1 MKKFRIF
8 LLLCVLALTIGT
20 MAVACRK
27 NPDNPTP
34 GEQVK
39 LTLVANDGSEATI
52 EEIEKNQSYTL
63 PTPTR
68 SGYAF
73 SGWYLKEDFSGD
85 AVTEVKPDAD
95 LSVYA
100 KWDKLYTLT
109 LDPNGGTLSTTK
121 LELKAG
127 EKLADWLASLTP
139 TKENYRFGMWLLAGE
154 ELGADAVM
162 GSADMTLVA
171 RYQTKYYVHVFLQNE
186 TLDGYA
192 ETPEVKEN
200 YAYVGEEFTASEEI
214 SGYTVTDTADS
225 VSKLVI
231 ADDAAK
237 NVFRLYFNRNFYSLT
252 FVSNFP
258 DGSGEQRKTE
268 RLVYGIKT
276 ALPLVTF
283 DMDGYFLEGWA
294 LSADGEVKYSSHLM
308 DGHLYNGTAPAVEE
322 LTVDGDITLYAV
334 WSKGYTDLFGGS
346 DILYVSNME
355 KNTVYLCRADIYFKG
370 ILNKNVILFPDAGM
384 EFPEGRLNSDGE
396 TFLFCDVSREEV
408 AATLYEM
415 GAGKGLNELIK
426 VYLDRA
432 NGITYSV
439 KKDEA
444 DTATSDSKGE
454 FYFDE
459 DGYMVATFTEG
470 EMKGQKITFVLG
482 NITVE
487 SQKRLAFQIRNES
500 EIALG
505 QILCFTV
512 NGNRIVVNV
521 DDNGNPV
528 GDLTLNGFGVASYNK
543 GGSTA
548 SFYYTYDAENRT
560 ITLMDSQGSVAGV
573 LRLMEI
579 DGKLGYMIYNASAD
593 VSYTLAD
600 GSVLKLDGI
609 RTATYT
615 KGGKTV
621 SGFFSEKKSALG
633 GTILSF
639 TDADGVLHNFMIT
652 VTTKDVLVDPT
663 NPDGDTKQEQ
673 VTTVEVLS
681 AVYTE
686 YYYKDV
692 KGTYY
697 APLFVFDGKD
707 YSTVT
712 VYGYNQSKE
721 FHKIAV
727 GTMTYNSATD
737 TYTFTLTDHIKLPE
751 GVEVFNTPIDF
762 SKLKSCILML
772 DSTATSYSIHFWL
785 TYTDEVE
792 TVDNTM
798 TYTGKDGDK
807 LTIVAG
813 LALYEADGK
822 KSLGTCSVEDGLAT
836 VAFADRTLYFDLN
849 DVIKSFVVYK
859 TTTTVYYVVEK
870 DGTINRQL
878 YLVVNPKTGATYNV
892 VTVDGETQTVKT
904 YKGTFAETGRTS
916 LTGFP
921 IYVFVSEEEK
931 EYTDEPAVR
940 FEALARTASGKNYL
954 FLYDK
959 EYEGS
964 FASANTKNGILKL
977 DGFGFAATYTDDDG
991 REIVGLYQKNGDNVQ
1006 ISMSEGT
1013 YNFLVQYGT
1022 CYLRSEEYGKTYLIA
1037 DNQVFEGIYATLD
1050 GLGGATVFR
1059 MESDETGTDPKTIN
1073 IDANA
1078 TYTLKDGYILLTYKD
1093 GSTEHTLNCKVGS
1106 MKIGSNAYNAFHV
1119 LHEEVVHT
1127 YVNED
1132 DWSVLL
1138 LNSDGTATKYL
1149 MDGKKE
1155 TGTYS
1160 LITESLLYYVND
1172 AATDAFIYVYDAEK
1186 GTATPRSYTSIAYYT
1201 KELESLLFSKYGFA
1215 IFNNNV
1221 RYYYTIDDDDNVTLF
1236 HLDETATDKNR
1247 YGYIEENFGKLSD
1260 IKEYNNKTY
1269 YKNDGFAISFV
1280 REEETKGLY
1289 PVLVDSKTELYAP
1302 IEKLTFAPSGSD
1314 EFSVSGTVVINGKNY
1329 SCNVVRKVT
1338 DGKTET
1344 YLTIGYFRFDITIS
1358 YQGTGIGNC
1367 SESTYAVTGLSYV
1380 MTMPSY
1386 NYLYYLYYIYQMM
1399 GSSAASQ
1406 FPNTYGTVTLCTEY
1420 GEDGKATSSY
1430 LNATFGENS
1439 KYLEIDGT
1447 RMAEVDHAE
1456 LVSLGNNYYRAT
1468 FKGKDNYTYSVIL
1481 TRRVFSVFQTYGYSV
1496 YALLR
1501 EETVEANDGYQ
1512 VTVNRVIASD
1522 MNVSSGA
1529 YFSFGLSRDGEA
1541 LNADNVMLND
1551 GKLYYVVREKDE
1563 NGKVTS
1569 TAYYQLD
1576 LKEKSS
1582 EIIGGED
1589 KKEDQPLPVYE
1600 SATVT
1605 KTEATTVYTAD
1616 AGYYVDILPG
1626 NKVLLMAQRAS
1637 KDVDGKPAYNS
1648 ILIAECTYDA
1658 ETGVYTLK
1666 ATNDY
1671 TYTVK
1676 VTDGVATVTAEAN
1689 AKEEA

>member
-8 LLLCVLALTIGT
+8 LLLCVLVLTVGLT
-20 MAVACRK
+20 VVACNK
-27 NPDNPTP
+27 KPENPTP

-39 LTLVANDGSEATI
+39 LTMVANDGSEATVK
-52 EEIEKNQSYTL
+52 EVEKNQSYTL

-73 SGWYLKEDFSGD
+73 SGWYLTEDFSGD

-100 KWDKLYTLT
+100 KWEKLYTLT
-109 LDPNGGTLSTTK
+109 LDPNGGTLSTTT

-127 EKLADWLASLTP
+127 EKLADRLASLIP
-139 TKENYRFGMWLLAGE
+139 TKENSRFGMWLLAGE
-154 ELGADAVM
+154 ALDADAVM
-162 GSADMTLVA
+162 GSTDMTLVA
-171 RYQTKYYVHVFLQNE
+171 RYQTKYVIHVFLQKE
-186 TLDGYA
+186 TLDGYT
-192 ETPEVKEN
+192 ESSEILED
-200 YAYVGEEFTASEEI
+200 YAYVGEEFTASTEVA
-214 SGYTVTDTADS
+214 GYTAANTAES

-231 ADDAAK
+231 SDDITK
-237 NVFRLYFNRNFYSLT
+237 NVFRLYFNRNSYSLT
-252 FVSNFP
+252 FVSNYP
-258 DGSGEQRKTE
+258 DGSAEQRKTE
-268 RLVYGIKT
+268 RLIHGVKT
-276 ALPLVTF
+276 QLPFVTF
-283 DMDGYFLEGWA
+283 EMDGYFLEGWA
-294 LSADGEVKYSSHLM
+294 LSADGEIKYSSHLM
-308 DGHLYNGTAPAVEE
+308 DGLLYNGTAPAVEE
-322 LTVDGDITLYAV
+322 LTAEGDVTLYAV

-346 DILYVSNME
+346 DILYVSKAE

-370 ILNKNVILFPDAGM
+370 ILNKNVVLFPDAGKD
-384 EFPEGRLNSDGE
+384 FPEGRLNSDGE
-396 TFLFCDVSREEV
+396 TFLFCDISREEV

-426 VYLDRA
+426 IYLDRA

-439 KKDEA
+439 RKSES
-444 DTATSDSKGE
+444 DTVTSDSKGE

-459 DGYMVATFTEG
+459 NGYMVATFTEG
-470 EMKGQKITFVLG
+470 EMKGKKITFVLG

-487 SQKRLAFQIRNES
+487 NEKRLAFQVRNEN

-512 NGNRIVVNV
+512 NGNKIVVNV
-521 DDNGNPV
+521 DANGNPV
-528 GDLTLNGFGVASYNK
+528 GDLTLNGFGVASYNQ

-548 SFYYTYDAENRT
+548 SFYYTYDVEKRT

-579 DGKLGYMIYNASAD
+579 EGKLGYMIYNAAND

-600 GSVLKLDGI
+600 GSVLTLDGI

-615 KGGKTV
+615 KGDKTV
-621 SGFFSEKKSALG
+621 SGFFSAKNSALG
-633 GTILSF
+633 GTILTF

-673 VTTVEVLS
+673 VTTVEALS
-681 AVYTE
+681 AVYAE
-686 YYYKDV
+686 YYYKDT

-697 APLFVFDGKD
+697 APLFVFDGED
-707 YSTVT
+707 LSTVT
-712 VYGYNQSKE
+712 VYGYNQKKE

-727 GTMTYNSATD
+727 GTMTYNSATG
-737 TYTFTLTDHIKLPE
+737 TYTFTLTRHIELPE
-751 GVEVFNTPIDF
+751 GVEVFDTPIDF
-762 SKLKSCILML
+762 SKMKSCILML

-792 TVDNTM
+792 TVDNT
-798 TYTGKDGDK
+798 TVYTGKDGEK

-813 LALYEADGK
+813 LALYEVNGTK
-822 KSLGTCSVEDGLAT
+822 TLGTCKVEDGLAT

-849 DVIKSFVVYK
+849 DEDKTFVVYT

-870 DGTINRQL
+870 DGKINRQL
-878 YLVVNPKTGATYNV
+878 YLVVDPRTGVTYNI

-904 YKGTFAETGRTS
+904 YKGTLDDTHRTS

-921 IYVFVSEEEK
+921 IYVFVSDEK
-931 EYTDEPAVR
+931 KEGTDEPAVR
-940 FEALARTASGKNYL
+940 LETLALTMSGKNYL
-954 FLYDK
+954 FTYDQA
-959 EYEGS
+959 YDGS
-964 FASANTKNGILKL
+964 FTSANTKNGILML

-991 REIVGLYQKNGDNVQ
+991 REVRGMYQKNGDNVQ
-1006 ISMSEGT
+1006 ITASEGT
-1013 YNFLVQYGT
+1013 YNFLLNDST
-1022 CYLRSEEYGKTYLIA
+1022 CYLRSEEYGKTYLIV
-1037 DNQVFEGIYATLD
+1037 DNQVFQGIYVTLD

-1059 MESDETGTDPKTIN
+1059 MESDGTGTDPKIIN
-1073 IDANA
+1073 IDTNA

-1093 GSTEHTLNCKVGS
+1093 GSTEHTLNCKVGA
-1106 MKIGSNAYNAFHV
+1106 MKVGSNAYNAIHV

-1132 DWSVLL
+1132 DWSVLR

-1149 MDGKKE
+1149 MDGTKE

-1172 AATDAFIYVYDAEK
+1172 ASTDAFIYVYDAEK

-1201 KELESLLFSKYGFA
+1201 KELESLLFSQYGFA
-1215 IFNNNV
+1215 IFNNSV
-1221 RYYYTIDDDDNVTLF
+1221 RYYYTVDENDNVTLY
-1236 HLDETATDKNR
+1236 HLDETATNKNR
-1247 YGYIEENFGKLSD
+1247 YGYVVENFGTLSD
-1260 IKEYNNKTY
+1260 IKEYNEKTY

-1280 REEETKGLY
+1280 RAEGSKDKY
-1289 PVLVDSKTELYAP
+1289 PVLVDSASGLYAP

-1329 SCNVVRKVT
+1329 SCTVVRTVT
-1338 DGKTET
+1338 DGVTET

-1358 YQGTGIGNC
+1358 YQGTGVGSS
-1367 SESTYAVTGLSYV
+1367 SESTYEVNSLSYV

-1406 FPNTYGTVTLCTEY
+1406 FPNTFGTVTLCTEY
-1420 GEDGKATSSY
+1420 GEDGKVTSSY
-1430 LNATFGENS
+1430 LNATFGES
-1439 KYLEIDGT
+1439 SGYLESDGT
-1447 RMAEVDHAE
+1447 MITEVDHAE
-1456 LVSLGNNYYRAT
+1456 LIPLGNNYYSAT
-1468 FKGKDNYTYSVIL
+1468 FTGKDNYKYTIIL
-1481 TRRVFSVFQTYGYSV
+1481 TRRAFSVFRTYGYSV
-1496 YALLR
+1496 YAVLR
-1501 EETVEANDGYQ
+1501 EETVNANDGYQ

-1522 MNVSSGA
+1522 MNISAGA
-1529 YFSFGLSRDGEA
+1529 YFSFGLSKDGTA
-1541 LNADNVMLND
+1541 LDADNIMLND

-1582 EIIGGED
+1582 EIIGGE
-1589 KKEDQPLPVYE
+1589 EDAKNQPLPVYE

-1616 AGYYVDILPG
+1616 EGYYVDILPE

-1676 VTDGVATVTAEAN
+1676 VTDGVATVTAEAT
-1689 AKEEA
+1689 AKEGA

>member
-1 MKKFRIF
+1 MKKIRIF
-8 LLLCVLALTIGT
+8 LLLCVVVLTMGLLA
-20 MAVACRK
+20 ACE
-27 NPDNPTP
+27 NTPDDPTP
-34 GEQVK
+34 PEQVK
-39 LTLVANDGSEATI
+39 LTLVANDGSAAAVK
-52 EEIEKNQSYTL
+52 EIEKNQSYTL

-85 AVTEVKPDAD
+85 AVTSVKPDAD

-100 KWDKLYTLT
+100 KWEKLYTLT
-109 LDPNGGTLSTTK
+109 LDPNGGTLSTAK

-127 EKLADWLASLTP
+127 EKLADKLASLIP
-139 TKENYRFGMWLLAGE
+139 TKENCRFGMWLLAGE
-154 ELGADAVM
+154 ELDADAVM

-171 RYQTKYYVHVFLQNE
+171 RYKAKYYVHVFLQKE

-192 ETPEVKEN
+192 EVSEVLEN
-200 YAYVGEEFTASEEI
+200 YAYVGEEFTASTEV
-214 SGYTVTDTADS
+214 SGYTGTNTADS

-231 ADDAAK
+231 SDDAAK
-237 NVFRLYFNRNFYSLT
+237 NVFRLYFDRNSYSLT
-252 FVSNFP
+252 FVSNYP

-268 RLVYGIKT
+268 RLIHGIKT
-276 ALPLVTF
+276 ALPFVTF
-283 DMDGYFLEGWA
+283 EMDGYFLEGWA
-294 LSADGEVKYSSHLM
+294 LSADGEVKYSSHLL
-308 DGHLYNGTAPAVEE
+308 DGHLYNGTTPDVEE
-322 LTVDGDITLYAV
+322 LKADGDVTLYAV

-346 DILYVSNME
+346 DVLYVSKAE
-355 KNTVYLCRADIYFKG
+355 KNTVYLCRAGVYFKG
-370 ILNKNVILFPDAGM
+370 ILNKNVILFPDASTD
-384 EFPEGRLNSDGE
+384 FPEGRLNSDGE

-415 GAGKGLNELIK
+415 GAGKGLNELVKI
-426 VYLDRA
+426 YLDKA

-439 KKDEA
+439 KKNES
-444 DTATSDSKGE
+444 DTVTSDSKGE
-454 FYFDE
+454 FYFDD

-487 SQKRLAFQIRNES
+487 NQKRLAFQVRNES

-512 NGNRIVVNV
+512 SGNKIVENT
-521 DDNGNPV
+521 DSNGNPV
-528 GDLTLNGFGVASYNK
+528 GDLTLNGFGVASYNQ
-543 GGSTA
+543 GSSTS
-548 SFYYTYDAENRT
+548 SFYYTYDVENRT
-560 ITLMDSQGSVAGV
+560 ITLMNSQGSVAGV

-579 DGKLGYMIYNASAD
+579 DGKLGYMIYNASID

-621 SGFFSEKKSALG
+621 SGFFSTKNSALG

-663 NPDGDTKQEQ
+663 NPDGDTKQEK

-681 AVYTE
+681 AVYAE
-686 YYYKDV
+686 YYYKDI
-692 KGTYY
+692 KGIYY
-697 APLFVFDGKD
+697 APLFVFDGED
-707 YSTVT
+707 LTTVT
-712 VYGYNQSKE
+712 VYGYNQKKE
-721 FHKIAV
+721 FHKIAS
-727 GTMTYNSATD
+727 GTMTYNSATG
-737 TYTFTLTDHIKLPE
+737 TYTFTLTEHIALPE
-751 GVEVFNTPIDF
+751 GVEVFNTPVDF
-762 SKLKSCILML
+762 SKMKSCVLML
-772 DSTATSYSIHFWL
+772 DSAATSYSIHFWL
-785 TYTDEVE
+785 TYTNDVE
-792 TVDNTM
+792 TVDNTT
-798 TYTGKDGDK
+798 TYTGENGAK

-813 LALYEADGK
+813 LALYEVNGK
-822 KSLGTCSVEDGLAT
+822 MTLGTCTVEDGTAT
-836 VAFADRTLYFDLN
+836 VAFADQTLYFDLN
-849 DVIKSFVVYK
+849 GEDKSFVVYT

-878 YLVVNPKTGATYNV
+878 YLVLNPKTGASYNV

-904 YKGTFAETGRTS
+904 YKGIFTDTQRTS

-921 IYVFVSEEEK
+921 IYSFVSDEK
-931 EYTDEPAVR
+931 TEGTNEAAVR
-940 FEALARTASGKNYL
+940 FETLARTMSGKNYL

-959 EYEGS
+959 EYDGT
-964 FASANTKNGILKL
+964 FTSANTKNGILML

-991 REIVGLYQKNGDNVQ
+991 REVIGMYQKNGDNVR
-1006 ISMSEGT
+1006 ISASEGT
-1013 YNFLVQYGT
+1013 YNFLLKDGS
-1022 CYLRSEEYGKTYLIA
+1022 CYLRSEEYGKTYLIV
-1037 DNQVFEGIYATLD
+1037 DNQVFQGIYATLD
-1050 GLGGATVFR
+1050 GLGGATVFKI
-1059 MESDETGTDPKTIN
+1059 ESDGTESKIVN
-1073 IDANA
+1073 IDENA
-1078 TYTLKDGYILLTYKD
+1078 AYTLKDGYILLTYKND
-1093 GSTEHTLNCKVGS
+1093 TTEHTLNCKVGS
-1106 MKIGSNAYNAFHV
+1106 MKVGSNPYNAFHV

-1132 DWSVLL
+1132 DWSVLR
-1138 LNSDGTATKYL
+1138 LNNDGTAIKYL
-1149 MDGKKE
+1149 MNGTKE

-1160 LITESLLYYVND
+1160 LVTESLLYYVND

-1201 KELESLLFSKYGFA
+1201 KELGSLLFSQYGFA

-1221 RYYYTIDDDDNVTLF
+1221 RYYYTVDDNDNVTLY
-1236 HLDETATDKNR
+1236 HLDETAANKNR
-1247 YGYIEENFGKLSD
+1247 YGYVEENFGTLSD
-1260 IKEYNNKTY
+1260 IKEYNGETY

-1280 REEETKGLY
+1280 RAEATKGLY
-1289 PVLVDSKTELYAP
+1289 PVLVDSKTEHYAP
-1302 IEKLTFAPSGSD
+1302 IEMLTFAPSGSD
-1314 EFSVSGTVVINGKNY
+1314 EFSVSGTVVIDGKNY
-1329 SCNVVRKVT
+1329 SCTVVRT
-1338 DGKTET
+1338 GTET
-1344 YLTIGYFRFDITIS
+1344 YLTIGYFRFDISIS
-1358 YQGTGIGNC
+1358 YQGSGIG
-1367 SESTYAVTGLSYV
+1367 SDTKSTYEVTGLSYV

-1386 NYLYYLYYIYQMM
+1386 TYLYYLYYIYQMM
-1399 GSSAASQ
+1399 GSNYASQ
-1406 FPNTYGTVTLCTEY
+1406 FTNTYGTVTLCTEY
-1420 GEDGKATSSY
+1420 GEDGKVTSSY
-1430 LNATFGENS
+1430 FNATFGKGSN
-1439 KYLEIDGT
+1439 YLESDGT
-1447 RMAEVDHAE
+1447 KITTVDHAE
-1456 LVSLGNNYYRAT
+1456 LVALGNNYYRAT
-1468 FKGKDNYTYSVIL
+1468 FTGNDGYKYSIIL
-1481 TRRVFSVFQTYGYSV
+1481 TRRAFSVFQTYGYSV

-1501 EETVEANDGYQ
+1501 EETVDANDGYK

-1522 MNVSSGA
+1522 MNIPAGS
-1529 YFSFGLSRDGEA
+1529 YFSFGLSKDGVDLEA
-1541 LNADNVMLND
+1541 ENIMLND

-1563 NGKVTS
+1563 NGKITS

-1582 EIIGGED
+1582 EIIGGEE
-1589 KKEDQPLPVYE
+1589 KTEDQPLPVYE

-1605 KTEATTVYTAD
+1605 KIGATTVYTAD
-1616 AGYYVDILPG
+1616 AGYYVDILPE

-1676 VTDGVATVTAEAN
+1676 VTDGVATVTAEAT

>member
-1 MKKFRIF
+1 MKKFRVF
-8 LLLCVLALTIGT
+8 LLLLAVVLTLGL
-20 MAVACRK
+20 MAACK
-27 NPDNPTP
+27 DTPKEPTS
-34 GEQVK
+34 GGQVK
-39 LTLVANDGSEATI
+39 LTLVANDGSEA
-52 EEIEKNQSYTL
+52 EVKSVEKAQSYTL

-73 SGWYLKEDFSGD
+73 SGWYLNEDLSGD
-85 AVTEVKPDAD
+85 AVTSVKPDAD
-95 LSVYA
+95 MTVYA
-100 KWDKLYTLT
+100 KWEKLYTLT
-109 LDPNGGTLSTTK
+109 LDPNGGTISTTT
-121 LELKAG
+121 LQLKAG
-127 EKLADWLASLTP
+127 EKLADKLASLIP
-139 TKENYRFGMWLLAGE
+139 TKENSRFGMWLLAGE
-154 ELGADAVM
+154 ELDADAVM
-162 GSADMTLVA
+162 GTTDMTLVA
-171 RYQTKYYVHVFLQNE
+171 KYMTKYYIHVFLQKE
-186 TLDGYA
+186 TLDGYT
-192 ETPEVKEN
+192 ESSEVRED
-200 YAYVGEEFTASEEI
+200 YAYVGEEFTASAEI
-214 SGYTVTDTADS
+214 TGYTVTDTNDS

-231 ADDAAK
+231 SDDITK
-237 NVFRLYFNRNFYSLT
+237 NVFRLYFNRNTYSLT
-252 FVSNFP
+252 FVSNYP

-268 RLVYGIKT
+268 RLIYGVKT
-276 ALPLVTF
+276 ALPFVTF
-283 DMDGYFLEGWA
+283 EMDGYFLEGWA
-294 LSADGEVKYSSHLM
+294 LTADGEIKYSSHLM
-308 DGHLYNGTAPAVEE
+308 DGHLYNGTTPSVEE
-322 LTVDGDITLYAV
+322 LTADGDVTLYAV

-346 DILYVSNME
+346 DILYVSKAE

-370 ILNKNVILFPDAGM
+370 ILNKNVILFPDASM
-384 EFPEGRLNSDGE
+384 DFPEGRLNSDGE
-396 TFLFCDVSREEV
+396 TFLFCDISREEV

-426 VYLDRA
+426 IYLDRA
-432 NGITYSV
+432 NGITFSI
-439 KKDEA
+439 KKNES
-444 DTATSDSKGE
+444 DTVTSDSKGE

-459 DGYMVATFTEG
+459 NGYMVAVFTEG

-482 NITVE
+482 NITVD
-487 SQKRLAFQIRNES
+487 SQRRLAFQIRNES

-512 NGNRIVVNV
+512 SGNQIVVNT
-521 DDNGNPV
+521 DTNGNPV
-528 GDLTLNGFGVASYNK
+528 GDLTLNGFGVASYNQ
-543 GGSTA
+543 GSSTA
-548 SFYYTYDAENRT
+548 SFYYTYDVENRT

-579 DGKLGYMIYNASAD
+579 DGKLGYMIYNASID

-600 GSVLKLDGI
+600 GSVLTLDGM

-615 KGGKTV
+615 KNGKTV
-621 SGFFSEKKSALG
+621 SGFFSTKTSALG

-663 NPDGDTKQEQ
+663 NPDGDTKKEQ

-681 AVYTE
+681 AIYAE
-686 YYYKDV
+686 FYYKDS

-697 APLFVFDGKD
+697 APLFVFDGED
-707 YSTVT
+707 FTTVT

-721 FHKIAV
+721 FHKIAI
-727 GTMTYNSATD
+727 GTMTYDSATG
-737 TYTFTLTDHIKLPE
+737 TYTFTLTQHIALPE

-762 SKLKSCILML
+762 SKVKSCVLML

-792 TVDNTM
+792 TVDNTV
-798 TYTGKDGDK
+798 TYTGEDGSK

-813 LALYEADGK
+813 LALYEVNGK
-822 KSLGTCSVEDGLAT
+822 KTLGTCSVEDGLAT

-849 DVIKSFVVYK
+849 DEDKSFVVY
-859 TTTTVYYVVEK
+859 TTTTVIYYVVEK

-878 YLVVNPKTGATYNV
+878 YLIVDPRKGVTYNV
-892 VTVDGETQTVKT
+892 VTVDGETKTVKS
-904 YKGTFAETGRTS
+904 YMGTLTNTGRTS

-921 IYVFVSEEEK
+921 IYSFVSDEK
-931 EYTDEPAVR
+931 KEGTNEPAVQ
-940 FEALARTASGKNYL
+940 FEMLARTMSGKNYM

-959 EYEGS
+959 AYDGT
-964 FASANTKNGILKL
+964 FTSANTKNGILML
-977 DGFGFAATYTDDDG
+977 DGFGFAATYTDDEG
-991 REIVGLYQKNGDNVQ
+991 RDVIGMYQKNGDNVQ
-1006 ISMSEGT
+1006 ITASDGT
-1013 YNFLVQYGT
+1013 YNFLLKDGS
-1022 CYLRSEEYGKTYLIA
+1022 CYLRSEEYGKTYLIV
-1037 DNQVFEGIYATLD
+1037 DNQVFQGIYVTLD

-1059 MESDETGTDPKTIN
+1059 IESGETESKVVN
-1073 IDANA
+1073 IDEKA
-1078 TYTLKDGYILLTYKD
+1078 TYTLKDGYILLTYKN
-1093 GSTEHTLNCKVGS
+1093 GAAETTLNCKVGA
-1106 MKIGSNAYNAFHV
+1106 MKSGSNVFNAIHV
-1119 LHEEVVHT
+1119 LHEEVIHT

-1132 DWSVLL
+1132 DWSVLR
-1138 LNSDGTATKYL
+1138 LNSDGTAIKYL
-1149 MDGKKE
+1149 KDGAME
-1155 TGTYS
+1155 SGTYS
-1160 LITESLLYYVND
+1160 LITETLLYYVND
-1172 AATDAFIYVYDAEK
+1172 AASDAFIYVYDAEN

-1201 KELESLLFSKYGFA
+1201 KELGSLLFSQYGFA

-1221 RYYYTIDDDDNVTLF
+1221 RYYYTVDDNNNVTLY
-1236 HLDETATDKNR
+1236 HLDENATNKNR
-1247 YGYIEENFGKLSD
+1247 YGYVVENFGTLSD
-1260 IKEYNNKTY
+1260 IKEYNGKTY

-1280 REEETKGLY
+1280 RAEATKGLY
-1289 PVLVDSKTELYAP
+1289 PVLVDSQKELYAP

-1314 EFSVSGTVVINGKNY
+1314 EFSVSGTVVINGTNY
-1329 SCNVVRKVT
+1329 SCTVVRTIT

-1344 YLTIGYFRFDITIS
+1344 YLTIGYFRFDIAIS
-1358 YQGTGIGNC
+1358 YQGTGVG
-1367 SESTYAVTGLSYV
+1367 SDSQSTYEVTGLSYV

-1420 GEDGKATSSY
+1420 GEDGKVTSSY

-1439 KYLEIDGT
+1439 KYLESDGT
-1447 RMAEVDHAE
+1447 MITTVDHAE
-1456 LVSLGNNYYRAT
+1456 LVSLGNNYYSAT
-1468 FKGKDNYTYSVIL
+1468 FTGKDNYKYTIIL
-1481 TRRVFSVFQTYGYSV
+1481 TRRAFSVFQTYGYSV

-1501 EETVEANDGYQ
+1501 EETVNANDGYQ
-1512 VTVNRVIASD
+1512 VTVSRVIASD
-1522 MNVSSGA
+1522 MNISTGA
-1529 YFSFGLSRDGEA
+1529 YFSFGLSKDGVA
-1541 LNADNVMLND
+1541 LTTDNVMLND

-1563 NGKVTS
+1563 NGKIIS

-1582 EIIGGED
+1582 EIIGGE
-1589 KKEDQPLPVYE
+1589 EDAKNQPLPVYE

-1616 AGYYVDILPG
+1616 EGYYVDILPE

-1676 VTDGVATVTAEAN
+1676 VTDGVATVTAEAT
-1689 AKEEA
+1689 AKEA